1 MIQIWRLTNSQSW
14 HEKNCMAGSKENLHF
29 QLGTEKV
36 KMTRLLSTGVN
47 YNTVFNSLI
56 SFAQGELRLVWT
68 QYCTLSP
75 CRGITFLFTAF
86 FSFSFDIITQGQD
99 IQLVSMDSVEPAS
112 LCMESNM
119 EDNSG
124 LDLICARNS
133 LSNGLLSEIN
143 PTTLSNLERLKI
155 EQIIGSLG
163 SYYGVAE
170 DNVD

>member
-1 MIQIWRLTNSQSW
+1 
-14 HEKNCMAGSKENLHF
+14 
-29 QLGTEKV
+29 
-36 KMTRLLSTGVN
+36 
-47 YNTVFNSLI
+47 
-56 SFAQGELRLVWT
+56 
-68 QYCTLSP
+68 
-75 CRGITFLFTAF
+75 
-86 FSFSFDIITQGQD
+86 
-99 IQLVSMDSVEPAS
+99 MDSVEPAS